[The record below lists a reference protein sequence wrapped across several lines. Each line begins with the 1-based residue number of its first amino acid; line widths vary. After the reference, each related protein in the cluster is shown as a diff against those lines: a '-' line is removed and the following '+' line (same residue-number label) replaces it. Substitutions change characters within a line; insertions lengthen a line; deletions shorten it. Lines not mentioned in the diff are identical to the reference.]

1 MENHLTKKSPTPNSN
16 KTPNLVSK
24 RSAMLDK
31 IHASLMDMKFSRLC
45 TNLEGGSKNLMKMKK
60 KNGER
65 DRRQNIV
72 PGDNQN

>member
-1 MENHLTKKSPTPNSN
+1 MENHLTENNPTPNSN
-16 KTPNLVSK
+16 KTPNLVNK

-31 IHASLMDMKFSRLC
+31 IRASLVYMKFSRPC

-72 PGDNQN
+72 LGDNQN